1 MPRSQP
7 DRDEQGSPGPGI
19 AEQFAMASF
28 TSHPPVISD
37 TPPSVPRL
45 RLNPIPHHGAVLD
58 GGWWPRSGDPVA
70 ELPGL
75 ILAIDDRRGPVHLLE
90 LGVVGWSRRPAL
102 LAVAGRAVRL
112 SWSLETPPDLLVA
125 VGDNGARTR
134 LLVVPPGVAAFAA
147 WSALD
152 LAILSTNTKQ
162 AAEIMDVASLI
173 APPPRTPPETD
184 WESEGGGLYEKDE
197 GSVRVSRR
205 GAVSWRR
212 HPGGTL
218 VRLSG
223 EIDLV
228 TVPEY
233 RTRLFAVLR
242 ERGDRVVVDLSGVT
256 FFGAAGL
263 SLLAE
268 VRARAERAGTD
279 LRLAAPPEPVA
290 RLMELTG
297 THGLPP
303 VHATVGEAMAR

>member
-1 MPRSQP
+1 
-7 DRDEQGSPGPGI
+7 
-19 AEQFAMASF
+19 MAFF
-28 TSHPPVISD
+28 TPHPPAVSD

-75 ILAIDDRRGPVHLLE
+75 ILAIDDRRGPVHLVE
-90 LGVVGWSRRPAL
+90 LGVTGWSRRPGL

-125 VGDNGARTR
+125 VGENGARTR
-134 LLVVPPGVAAFAA
+134 LLVVPPGVTAFSA

-162 AAEIMDVASLI
+162 AAEIMDVASLL

-184 WESEGGGLYEKDE
+184 WESEGGGLYEKAE
-197 GSVRVSRR
+197 GTVHVSHR

-212 HPGGTL
+212 NPRGTL
-218 VRLSG
+218 VRISG
-223 EIDLV
+223 DIDLV
-228 TVPEY
+228 TAPGY
-233 RTRLFAVLR
+233 RTRLFEVLR
-242 ERGDRVVVDLSGVT
+242 ARGDSGDRVVVDLSGVT

-279 LRLAAPPEPVA
+279 LRLAAPPDRIT
-290 RLMELTG
+290 RLIELTG

-303 VHATVGEAMAR
+303 FHATVEEAMAG